1 MWDYIPDKM
10 GVIKSCL
17 TTSLLIPAAQTTAR
31 FHPRIVSRAE
41 AQEEHLKEST
51 AQISHTQ
58 THAHTHKRAV
68 CHAQSVCICLRGLS
82 WLEEMKIHQVF
93 QLSAAASA
101 ESSTGHSTIKLSTK
115 HFPVQIFLSF
125 PFHRYGFACSVW
137 RTWIIIM
144 WSGTWKTRNKQVT

>member
-1 MWDYIPDKM
+1 
-10 GVIKSCL
+10 
-17 TTSLLIPAAQTTAR
+17 
-31 FHPRIVSRAE
+31 
-41 AQEEHLKEST
+41 
-51 AQISHTQ
+51 
-58 THAHTHKRAV
+58 
-68 CHAQSVCICLRGLS
+68 
-82 WLEEMKIHQVF
+82 MKIHQVF

-144 WSGTWKTRNKQVT
+144 WSGTWKKRNKKQAGNLREKNVGIVNIYAYLGCGWVCRKRWWETENSHGASVGPAQLSQWLLSTDCTILHLFALLDYFVVLLHHRLLTVCDD